1 LKEISVR
8 TLSLLRHAKSSW
20 DDEALADF
28 DRPLAPRGEAAAP
41 LMGRHMRDIGLRP
54 DLVICSPSARTR
66 RTAALALKELAV
78 PKLPIVYD
86 EAIYEAG
93 AGSLL
98 ACLQRVDQAVG
109 HVLMIG
115 HNPGLQ
121 RLVLLL
127 ADRRLD
133 GESASISTKLPT
145 GALVVLDLDIDDWSS
160 AANGCAT
167 VTHFATPRGLN
178 SD

>member
-1 LKEISVR
+1 VR

-20 DDEALADF
+20 DDETLADF

-41 LMGRHMRDIGLRP
+41 LMGRHMREIGLRP

-66 RTAALALKELAV
+66 RTAALALKELSI

-86 EAIYEAG
+86 DAIYEA
-93 AGSLL
+93 ATSDLL
-98 ACLQRVDQAVG
+98 TRLRDIDPTVG

-127 ADRRLD
+127 TGGRID
-133 GESASISTKLPT
+133 GESASIATKLPT
-145 GALVVLDLDIDDWSS
+145 GALVVLDLDIDDW
-160 AANGCAT
+160 AKTDDGCAT
-167 VTHFATPRGLN
+167 VTHFATPRGLMEK
-178 SD
+178 